1 MFSFYYFRRYHYL
14 CTHKYIEMEHRAGYV
29 NIIDLILRGECPV
42 DIRLKMLHFKNN
54 SHA

>member
-1 MFSFYYFRRYHYL
+1 
-14 CTHKYIEMEHRAGYV
+14 MEHRAGYV

-54 SHA
+54 SHAPNLSSLPILKARFLIYESAS